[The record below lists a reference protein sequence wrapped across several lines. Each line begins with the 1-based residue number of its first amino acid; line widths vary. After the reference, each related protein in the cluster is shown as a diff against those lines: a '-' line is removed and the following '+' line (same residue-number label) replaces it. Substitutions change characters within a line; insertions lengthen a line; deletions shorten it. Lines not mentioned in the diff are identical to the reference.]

1 MSKKIVHVPWSE
13 LSAAIAANA
22 QRAVGFGVAGG
33 AAYTVAAIPEPAPT
47 LSWLPGWTEDT
58 TFTVSDVVSLVLWV
72 KDPLYRAAVPSVRRA
87 MEMEEAQGLLHGSET
102 AWHTHGGKARG
113 WCRKH
118 LEEDLRQRAGG
129 GEPEPDA
136 WTVVRENK
144 RAAQLVDYICV
155 MHGVR
160 LALWWPDAGT
170 CTMIPV
176 ACVAT
181 RHAGPTTGATEPI
194 VQVNCTS
201 GRVLLSPDGTFKM
214 AAPAWPALLATARD
228 ITWSPAACS
237 PSAGA
242 STVADIQSRIAA
254 VDPTAERTGNRVM
267 LWNRLMWLT
276 LVSALKGLGDTV

>member
-1 MSKKIVHVPWSE
+1 MIMSKKVIHVPWSE
-13 LSAAIAANA
+13 LSAAVLANP
-22 QRAVGFGVAGG
+22 QRSIGFGITGG

-87 MEMEEAQGLLHGSET
+87 MEMEEAQALLHGSEA

-118 LEEDLRQRAGG
+118 LEEDLRNRAGG
-129 GEPEPDA
+129 GEPEPNA
-136 WTVVRENK
+136 WAIIRENK

-155 MHGVR
+155 MHGIR

-176 ACVAT
+176 AAT
-181 RHAGPTTGATEPI
+181 RHEGPTAVTSEARHGAPV

-201 GRVLLSPDGTFKM
+201 GRVLLGPNSQFKM
-214 AAPAWPALLATARD
+214 SAPAWPALVKTAID

-242 STVADIQSRIAA
+242 STVADIQGRIAL
-254 VDPTAERTGNRVM
+254 VDPTAERTGNRVA

-276 LVSALKGLGDTV
+276 LIAALK

>member
-13 LSAAIAANA
+13 LSTAIVANPK
-22 QRAVGFGVAGG
+22 RSIGFGVAGG
-33 AAYTVAAIPEPAPT
+33 AAYTVAAIPESAPT

-87 MEMEEAQGLLHGSET
+87 MEMEEAQTLLHGSEA

-129 GEPEPDA
+129 GEPEPNA
-136 WTVVRENK
+136 WSIVRENK

-155 MHGVR
+155 MNGIR

-176 ACVAT
+176 AAT
-181 RHAGPTTGATEPI
+181 RHEGPV

-201 GRVLLSPDGTFKM
+201 GRVLLGPDSQFKM
-214 AAPAWPALLATARD
+214 SAPSWPALVKTASD

-254 VDPTAERTGNRVM
+254 VDPTAERTGNRIA

>member
-1 MSKKIVHVPWSE
+1 MIMSKKVVHVPWSE
-13 LSAAIAANA
+13 LSAAITANA
-22 QRAVGFGVAGG
+22 QRSIGFGIAGG

-87 MEMEEAQGLLHGSET
+87 MEMEEAQTLLHGSEA

-118 LEEDLRQRAGG
+118 LEEDLRNRAGG
-129 GEPEPDA
+129 GEPEPNA
-136 WTVVRENK
+136 WTLVRENK

-155 MHGVR
+155 MNGIR

-176 ACVAT
+176 A
-181 RHAGPTTGATEPI
+181 GGLSTTAPV
-194 VQVNCTS
+194 VQVNCIS
-201 GRVLLSPDGTFKM
+201 GRVLLGPDGNYKM
-214 AAPAWPALLATARD
+214 TAAAWPALVKSACD

-254 VDPTAERTGNRVM
+254 VNPTAERTGNRVT

-276 LVSALKGLGDTV
+276 LVSALKGLGDAV